1 MDSVT
6 SKSCIFGFL
15 LAIER
20 IVDYIIVGQGL
31 AGSSLAIQLMR
42 QGMQV
47 IVFDEPVKNQCSR
60 VAAGL
65 FNPITGKGIVK
76 TWMAEELFTSLT
88 HFYTSC
94 ERAFGRKFLFP
105 QLLYRPFYSFE
116 EQNNWMAKS
125 GDGTVAPFIEKI
137 FTSCHFQDQVHDA
150 HGGILLKASGYL
162 DAPSFLDATSQYL
175 MAKDSLETAHFNPL
189 DVIHSVEGINY
200 QNIRARK
207 LIFCSGVSDNPFF
220 KWLPIRSL
228 KGETLTINLDIPPPV
243 IFNRGVYVVPLAGT
257 NSYKVGATYQLKD
270 LSQTITLEGR
280 TELMT
285 KLNGLLKNPL
295 EVVGQDW
302 GIRPTTLDRRPIL
315 GPHPSFKNL
324 IIFNGLGT
332 KGVSL
337 APYFSTQ
344 LTNWLM
350 GNGEIQKEVNIKRFN
365 ALYSSSERL

>member
-1 MDSVT
+1 MVFILT
-6 SKSCIFGFL
+6 
-15 LAIER
+15 IER
-20 IVDYIIVGQGL
+20 HVDYIIVGQGL
-31 AGSSLAIQLMR
+31 AGSSLAIQLIQ
-42 QGMQV
+42 QGKKV
-47 IVFDEPVKNQCSR
+47 VVFDEPVKNQCSR

-88 HFYTSC
+88 HYTHC
-94 ERAFGRKFLFP
+94 ESVFGRRFFFP
-105 QLLYRPFYSFE
+105 QLLYRPFYSAE

-137 FTSCHFQDQVHDA
+137 FTACHFQDQVHDV

-162 DAPSFLDATSQYL
+162 DAPSFLAATSQYL
-175 MAKDSLETAHFNPL
+175 DAKDSLEVAHFNAL
-189 DVIHSVEGINY
+189 EVIHSLEGIIY
-200 QNIRARK
+200 QNIRARQI
-207 LIFCSGVSDNPFF
+207 IFCAGVSDNPFF

-228 KGETLTINLDIPPPV
+228 KGETLTINLEISPSV
-243 IFNRGVYVVPLAGT
+243 IFNRGVYIVPLART

-302 GIRPTTLDRRPIL
+302 GIRPTTLDRRPML

-324 IIFNGLGT
+324 VIFNGLGT

-337 APYFSTQ
+337 APYFSAQ
-344 LTNWLM
+344 LANWLT
-350 GNGEIQKEVNIKRFN
+350 GNGEIQKEVHIKRFN
-365 ALYSSSERL
+365 ALYSSS